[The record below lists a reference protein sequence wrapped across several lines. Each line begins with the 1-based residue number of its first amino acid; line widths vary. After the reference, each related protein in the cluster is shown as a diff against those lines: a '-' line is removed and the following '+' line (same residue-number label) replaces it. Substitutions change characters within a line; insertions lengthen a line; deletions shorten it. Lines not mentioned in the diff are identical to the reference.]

1 MMNEHQTFFQLDFFL
16 KYTSNRIILPERSEK
31 YGLGRGG
38 FYWISCV
45 VFVCL
50 QNTSCRNCLI
60 SHNVFIGRRVR
71 DRPALHHKILLYE
84 PVTLGQMYRQV
95 REEGVR
101 CNIAQLQVWEQRG
114 ENLRFEIFFLLLG
127 LVGSWMYYKYISYKT
142 QKETNCE
149 QEEGGKSEK
158 C

>member
-1 MMNEHQTFFQLDFFL
+1 MMNEHQTFFQLDFFK
-16 KYTSNRIILPERSEK
+16 KYASNRIILPERSEK

-38 FYWISCV
+38 FYSISCV

-101 CNIAQLQVWEQRG
+101 CNIAQLQVGSKLEKI
-114 ENLRFEIFFLLLG
+114 LVLKYFFAFRIGWIMNVLQIHILQNTERNKL
-127 LVGSWMYYKYISYKT
+127 
-142 QKETNCE
+142 
-149 QEEGGKSEK
+149 
-158 C
+158 

>member
-45 VFVCL
+45 VFVCM

-71 DRPALHHKILLYE
+71 DRPALHQKILLYE

-95 REEGVR
+95 REAGVR
-101 CNIAQLQVWEQRG
+101 CNIAQLQVGSKLEKI
-114 ENLRFEIFFLLLG
+114 LVLKCFFLLLG
-127 LVGSWMYYKYISYKT
+127 LVGS
-142 QKETNCE
+142 
-149 QEEGGKSEK
+149 
-158 C
+158 